1 MHFGEVSS
9 SATPPPWPCP
19 APGSLSPT
27 QPGVP
32 TQSPAQRP
40 GPPLPR
46 WPAVRSSPAPLG
58 ILSSPAG
65 RLRGGTHVNEPTAAR
80 WSPQR
85 SHPDFPLNNTSQLLS
100 HSFRTGRPVSF
111 GRTGHFPTFP
121 DPGVARWQQTETRRA
136 EPCRARTA
144 PRTATR
150 SARALHPGPLLPA
163 GTAVPRA
170 LPPRPAPGSPRAAPG
185 GKGNPRRGTAQ
196 EAKRSTRQAAP
207 GMRSP
212 CSAAARGS
220 PGSTGSS
227 SSSGSARGKPPP
239 PRAVSMAPPT
249 PRAPRRRR
257 APTAAPRPA
266 PPTSSQPPPR
276 GRGLGSVTANGER
289 GAGRAAFT
297 LKPTDG
303 TAVRRAVRG
312 AGTGRERL
320 KVPRRAAGFLASVP
334 RAGIVV

>member
-46 WPAVRSSPAPLG
+46 WPAVRSSPVPLG

-65 RLRGGTHVNEPTAAR
+65 RLQGGTHVNEPTAAR

-85 SHPDFPLNNTSQLLS
+85 SHPEFPLNNTSQLLS

-170 LPPRPAPGSPRAAPG
+170 LPPRPAPLNGLAADPRG
-185 GKGNPRRGTAQ
+185 LHREERETHG
-196 EAKRSTRQAAP
+196 E
-207 GMRSP
+207 
-212 CSAAARGS
+212 
-220 PGSTGSS
+220 
-227 SSSGSARGKPPP
+227 
-239 PRAVSMAPPT
+239 
-249 PRAPRRRR
+249 APRRRR
-257 APTAAPRPA
+257 SAQPDRRRRGCAHPARRRRGAAPAAPAAAAAAAAPGGNRRRRAPSPWRRRLRAPRAAAALRPPRPA
-266 PPTSSQPPPR
+266 PLPPPP
-276 GRGLGSVTANGER
+276 AN
-289 GAGRAAFT
+289 
-297 LKPTDG
+297 
-303 TAVRRAVRG
+303 
-312 AGTGRERL
+312 
-320 KVPRRAAGFLASVP
+320 PRRGGGA
-334 RAGIVV
+334 

>member
-1 MHFGEVSS
+1 M
-9 SATPPPWPCP
+9 PCP
-19 APGSLSPT
+19 HCAPHRHPLRPCPPSR
-27 QPGVP
+27 
-32 TQSPAQRP
+32 PA
-40 GPPLPR
+40 PPRGYGGTPR
-46 WPAVRSSPAPLG
+46 SPAP
-58 ILSSPAG
+58 S
-65 RLRGGTHVNEPTAAR
+65 
-80 WSPQR
+80 R
-85 SHPDFPLNNTSQLLS
+85 SL
-100 HSFRTGRPVSF
+100 
-111 GRTGHFPTFP
+111 
-121 DPGVARWQQTETRRA
+121 E
-136 EPCRARTA
+136 RAR
-144 PRTATR
+144 
-150 SARALHPGPLLPA
+150 G
-163 GTAVPRA
+163 
-170 LPPRPAPGSPRAAPG
+170 GSPRAAPG

-276 GRGLGSVTANGER
+276 GRGLGSLTANGER

>member
-85 SHPDFPLNNTSQLLS
+85 SHPEFPLNNTSQLLS

-136 EPCRARTA
+136 EPSRAVPALRPAPPPAPPVPSIPARSSPRVRRYPALSRPVPLPDPRGLHREERETHGEA
-144 PRTATR
+144 PRRRR
-150 SARALHPGPLLPA
+150 SAQPDRRRRGCAHPARRRRGAAPAAPAAAAAAAAPGGNRRRRAPSPWRRRLRA
-163 GTAVPRA
+163 PRA
-170 LPPRPAPGSPRAAPG
+170 AAALRPPRPAPLPPPPA
-185 GKGNPRRGTAQ
+185 NPRRG
-196 EAKRSTRQAAP
+196 
-207 GMRSP
+207 G
-212 CSAAARGS
+212 
-220 PGSTGSS
+220 
-227 SSSGSARGKPPP
+227 
-239 PRAVSMAPPT
+239 
-249 PRAPRRRR
+249 
-257 APTAAPRPA
+257 
-266 PPTSSQPPPR
+266 
-276 GRGLGSVTANGER
+276 
-289 GAGRAAFT
+289 GA
-297 LKPTDG
+297 
-303 TAVRRAVRG
+303 
-312 AGTGRERL
+312 
-320 KVPRRAAGFLASVP
+320 
-334 RAGIVV
+334 